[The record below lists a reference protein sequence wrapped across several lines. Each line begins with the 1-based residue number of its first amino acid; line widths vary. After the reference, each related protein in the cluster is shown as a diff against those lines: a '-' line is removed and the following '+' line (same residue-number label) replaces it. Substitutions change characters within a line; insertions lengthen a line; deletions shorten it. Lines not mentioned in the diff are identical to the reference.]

1 MITPVGMTVA
11 ASTLMSANPT
21 WQIWVGDDDG
31 CSPSGNNCT
40 ADVACTIRQQ
50 ISESTLRSGELVV
63 TNRQSC
69 AQVTLD
75 FICQPTTTAHALRRR
90 RAAPASRAACSVV
103 AARTSD

>member
-1 MITPVGMTVA
+1 MPTARGTDTAKPTWNQVITPVGMTVA
-11 ASTLMSANPT
+11 ASTLMSAAPT
-21 WQIWVGDDDG
+21 WQIWIGDDDG
-31 CSPSGNNCT
+31 CSPLGNNCT

-75 FICQPTTTAHALRRR
+75 FICQPTTTAAS
-90 RAAPASRAACSVV
+90 AP
-103 AARTSD
+103 

>member
-1 MITPVGMTVA
+1 MITPAGMTVA
-11 ASTLMSANPT
+11 ASTLMSNNPT

-31 CSPSGNNCT
+31 CPPRTDCP

-75 FICQPTTTAHALRRR
+75 FICQPRRLAGPDDAGANPR
-90 RAAPASRAACSVV
+90 V
-103 AARTSD
+103 ARGR